1 MHMPILTTER
11 LLIRPFVLGD
21 LEAAYRILD
30 IELGQADT
38 GTAGAQTREQRRAW
52 LEWSVLNYEQL
63 AWMYQPPYGDRAVVL
78 KRSGELIGAAGYVP
92 ALGPFDRLPGF
103 SSAVPPD
110 RARRFVPAFGL
121 YWAITPAHQRQGYAG
136 EAARALIDY
145 AFTQLKLQRVIATT
159 TYANAASIAVMR
171 KAGMRIEHNPDAEPP
186 WFQVVGIADSP
197 SG

>member
-121 YWAITPAHQRQGYAG
+121 YWAMPARPR
-136 EAARALIDY
+136 AR
-145 AFTQLKLQRVIATT
+145 
-159 TYANAASIAVMR
+159 
-171 KAGMRIEHNPDAEPP
+171 
-186 WFQVVGIADSP
+186 
-197 SG
+197 